1 MSVASLAGVQLQ
13 YTEVLRVILN
23 MAHTVVPVNEV
34 VVPSVDLVVPP
45 LPGGVGHAGAEP
57 RRELP
62 HEVVVE
68 AVLQRPQDDDGPGEL
83 EVDLLDGLV
92 GQDGRAARARGREAV
107 AAPANRNEKL

>member
-1 MSVASLAGVQLQ
+1 MSVASLVGVLKVQ
-13 YTEVLRVILN
+13 YTEILRVILN
-23 MAHTVVPVNEV
+23 MAHTVPVNEV